1 MNADI
6 DAMPKDTPEEQHAYN
21 QAILQKMLKITASP
35 TNIDKDN
42 KIIMMHDLY
51 VKYIPEENNYK
62 VVMQVIAFQQKYGVK
77 IMDYDEQNILGPR
90 KVERPYGTYE
100 RWGGRKRV
108 RKTHKKKSRRRQSRK
123 QKV

>member
-35 TNIDKDN
+35 ANVDKN
-42 KIIMMHDLY
+42 EKIIMMHDLY

-90 KVERPYGTYE
+90 EVERPYGTYK
-100 RWGGRKRV
+100 RWGGRKRGK
-108 RKTHKKKSRRRQSRK
+108 KTHKKKSRRRRTRK